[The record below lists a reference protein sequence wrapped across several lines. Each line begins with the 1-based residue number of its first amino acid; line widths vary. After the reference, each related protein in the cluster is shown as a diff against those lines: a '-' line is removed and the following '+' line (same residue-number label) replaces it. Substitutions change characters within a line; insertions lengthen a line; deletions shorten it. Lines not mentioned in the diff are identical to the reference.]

1 MEEKE
6 EMENQSVELPEEE
19 SPAED
24 PTAEEILPDDES
36 PKAEEKADEENAGV
50 ADSEETEEEA
60 EATEKPL
67 VAQFEEEF
75 PEAGNNGEPAEES
88 LTNRNIERL
97 MDVEMTVTVR
107 FGKTEIPLRE
117 AVNFGIG
124 SMIELNRSVDEPVE
138 LLVNNS
144 PFARG
149 EVVVIDGYY
158 GVRVTEIG
166 TPEERSQTLFSPGN
180 NK

>member
-6 EMENQSVELPEEE
+6 PNNSEMETEGIVNPNSQNAENKPRLNE
-19 SPAED
+19 SQMPNTI
-24 PTAEEILPDDES
+24 TASEKTES
-36 PKAEEKADEENAGV
+36 N
-50 ADSEETEEEA
+50 DSQEQA
-60 EATEKPL
+60 KK
-67 VAQFEEEF
+67 
-75 PEAGNNGEPAEES
+75 NDS
-88 LTNRNIERL
+88 LKNIERL
-97 MDVEMTVTVR
+97 LDVEMNVTVR

-124 SMIELNRSVDEPVE
+124 SMIELNRPVDEPVD
-138 LLVNNS
+138 LLVNNF

-166 TPEERSQTLFSPGN
+166 TPEERSNALLKN
-180 NK
+180 A

>member
-6 EMENQSVELPEEE
+6 PIKPEAKSEGKVNPTPQTAANKP
-19 SPAED
+19 PAN
-24 PTAEEILPDDES
+24 PV
-36 PKAEEKADEENAGV
+36 PKAPTENKPPVNAAPKVPQTPNKVEPVTSTDSTDLQEKEKKS
-50 ADSEETEEEA
+50 DSL
-60 EATEKPL
+60 K
-67 VAQFEEEF
+67 
-75 PEAGNNGEPAEES
+75 
-88 LTNRNIERL
+88 NIERL
-97 MDVEMTVTVR
+97 LDVEMNVTVR

-124 SMIELNRSVDEPVE
+124 SMIELNRSVDEPVD
-138 LLVNNS
+138 LLVNNF

-166 TPEERSQTLFSPGN
+166 TPEERSNALLKNAS
-180 NK
+180 

>member
-6 EMENQSVELPEEE
+6 PN
-19 SPAED
+19 
-24 PTAEEILPDDES
+24 T
-36 PKAEEKADEENAGV
+36 
-50 ADSEETEEEA
+50 SEAETEIKVDSTLQT
-60 EATEKPL
+60 TENDPL
-67 VAQFEEEF
+67 VNQA
-75 PEAGNNGEPAEES
+75 PETQNKMDDSIPLNLINNSDQAKKNDS
-88 LTNRNIERL
+88 IKNIERL
-97 MDVEMTVTVR
+97 LDVEMNVTVR

-124 SMIELNRSVDEPVE
+124 SMIELNRSVDEPVD
-138 LLVNNS
+138 LLVNNF

-166 TPEERSQTLFSPGN
+166 TPEERSHALLKN
-180 NK
+180 ADN